1 MRNIISRENFLI
13 VEAASLKHILSNIVP
28 YGYDMKERVLA
39 FYRIAIDLERSKE
52 PDIREYYEYP
62 INFKNDSLI
71 LVDLPCNKKFCN
83 QFDNNRSPRETRWP
97 KDLYVGLVVI
107 IDRIPYHLL
116 NMVISYEDVKAI
128 DISRE
133 LLPIRIS
140 DFEVNGKEAERLELV
155 PEKVESI
162 NHNIKSNPSLKG
174 MLELL
179 RKEISDNVVI
189 PSKLYLS
196 LNSKSIE
203 LAQIYSELNSK
214 RLADSLSSGHLLDSF
229 LSYAPLNNLID
240 NVDADQLIT
249 ISELDDS
256 QRVAVTEALN
266 SRVSVITGPPG
277 TGKTQVIENVLANAF
292 IMGKK
297 VLVASK
303 NNKAVD
309 NIKDRFDTVDP
320 TGYFVRFGSKRYVT
334 ENTLPAI
341 NRLLTTISTINNST
355 NDYDTL
361 ALLYEQSVKDIKEAK
376 VTLARRNALKQ
387 EMPNLLAEQKHIQ
400 QSLLIYAQVHQHSL
414 DTIDKEYGSIKDL
427 KNISAEDLNLYLSK
441 IKILKSKTLAKLSGI
456 LGPWYRMFYKKKLA
470 ARLLKETLTS
480 PSLLKNHFVKLDLK
494 SDVSQ
499 FNITDDFE
507 CYCNTIIR
515 FVEEALL
522 MHKKIDIE
530 NARYNDHKSGP
541 ERRLSALL
549 RDIPVKQKDLEK
561 LNALEASLND
571 RISRRKKWLE
581 DNGQK
586 LLHSYIYHYIAE
598 RQASRIVHDYKAY
611 IPDNIPWKNIDYTDF
626 VRKTKYFI
634 DVVRLCTV
642 TSLSVKNA
650 FPLCDDLFDMVVI
663 DEASQCDIASA
674 IPLIM
679 RAKQLVVIGDPMQL
693 QHISTITDD
702 EENEIKRYLGL
713 DGKMYV
719 RYAKQSL
726 WDYCQSFI
734 SNSKTGMRVP
744 CMLQN
749 HYRCFPDIINYS
761 NEIFYKSRLGHRL
774 IVKTNVDKL
783 KVNPQG
789 IVLVDVKGVQESHNM
804 NINIQEVR
812 KSIELAVNSACQFP
826 NATIGIVTPFRHQ
839 AEKINTFIPDKFADR
854 IEANTVHK
862 YQGDEKDIMIYSLVV
877 TDNSPDCKIKWIDDT
892 VPNLVNVAITRARST
907 LYVVCNVD
915 YIKAHSSA
923 CKPLGY
929 LVRYK

>member
-1 MRNIISRENFLI
+1 
-13 VEAASLKHILSNIVP
+13 
-28 YGYDMKERVLA
+28 MKEKVLA

-71 LVDLPCNKKFCN
+71 LVDFPCNKKFCN
-83 QFDNNRSPRETRWP
+83 QFDNNRNPRETRWP

-107 IDRIPYHLL
+107 IDNIPYHLL
-116 NMVISYEDVKAI
+116 NMVISYEDVKSI
-128 DISRE
+128 DIGNE

-155 PEKVESI
+155 PEKIESI
-162 NHNIKSNPSLKG
+162 NHNIKSNPSVKG
-174 MLELL
+174 ILELL
-179 RKEISDNVVI
+179 RKEISDNAVI
-189 PSKLYLS
+189 PCKLYLS
-196 LNSKSIE
+196 LTSKSIE

-214 RLADSLSSGHLLDSF
+214 RLAGALSSRHLLDSF
-229 LSYAPLNNLID
+229 LSYVPLDNLID
-240 NVDADQLIT
+240 NVDVDQLIT

-266 SRVSVITGPPG
+266 SKVSVITGPPG
-277 TGKTQVIENVLANAF
+277 TGKTQVIENILANAF

-309 NIKDRFDTVDP
+309 NIKERFDAVDS

-334 ENTLPAI
+334 ECTLPAI
-341 NRLLTTISTINNST
+341 NRLLTTISAINNST

-361 ALLYEQSVKDIKEAK
+361 ASLYKQSVRDIKETK
-376 VTLARRNALKQ
+376 DTLARRDALKQ
-387 EMPNLLAEQKHIQ
+387 EIPNLLAEQKHIQ
-400 QSLLIYAQVHQHSL
+400 QSLLACAQTHQHSL
-414 DTIDKEYGSIKDL
+414 EIIDKEYDSIRDL
-427 KNISAEDLNLYLSK
+427 KNIPAGDLNLYLSK
-441 IKILKSKTLAKLSGI
+441 IRILKSKTLAKLSGI
-456 LGPWYRMFYKKKLA
+456 LGPLYRTFCKKKLA

-480 PSLLKNHFVKLDLK
+480 PSHLKNHFVKLDLK
-494 SDVSQ
+494 SDVSE
-499 FNITDDFE
+499 FKLTDDYE

-515 FVEEALL
+515 FVEEVLS
-522 MHKKIDIE
+522 MHIKIDQE
-530 NARYNDHKSGP
+530 NIRYNNNKSYF

-561 LNALEASLND
+561 LNALESSLND
-571 RISRRKKWLE
+571 RIARRKKWLE

-586 LLHSYIYHYIAE
+586 LLHSYICHYMTE
-598 RQASRIVHDYKAY
+598 RQASKIIYDYKAY
-611 IPDNIPWKNIDYTDF
+611 IPDNIPWKDIDYTDF
-626 VRKTKYFI
+626 VRKTKNFL

-650 FPLCDDLFDMVVI
+650 FPLCNDLFDMVVI

-693 QHISTITDD
+693 QHISAITDV
-702 EENEIKRYLGL
+702 EESEIKRYLGL

-719 RYAKQSL
+719 KYAKQSL

-734 SNSKTGMRVP
+734 SNSKTGMKVP

-774 IVKTNVDKL
+774 MVKTNVDKL

-789 IVLVDVKGVQESHNM
+789 IVLVNVKGVQENNNL
-804 NINIQEVR
+804 NINIQEVK
-812 KSIELAVNSACQFP
+812 KSIELAVHSACQFP
-826 NATIGIVTPFRHQ
+826 DATIGIVTPFRHQ
-839 AEKINTFIPDKFADR
+839 AEKINASIPDKFADR

-892 VPNLVNVAITRARST
+892 VPNLVNVAVSRTRST

-923 CKPLGY
+923 YKPLGY